1 MAMLR
6 VPLLVCGSVLAL
18 VGAYEWFAREGGN
31 PQFFLLVGLG
41 MVVVALVYKWLI
53 LDA

>member
-18 VGAYEWFAREGGN
+18 IGAYDWFAHEGS
-31 PQFFLLVGLG
+31 PQLFLLVGLG
-41 MVVVALVYKWLI
+41 MVVVALVYKWMI